1 MPPASGGEKNGLASL
16 GAETVKICYLDCFSG
31 VSGDMLLGALAD
43 AGADADELREGI
55 GRLGLEGLELHF
67 EKCKRSGIGGTNFT
81 VQVEHDHHHRSLSRI
96 EEIIAGSE
104 LSERVKERSIR
115 IFRRLGEVEAAIHQ
129 IPIEKVHF
137 HEVGALDSITDI
149 VGSCIA
155 FDLLGVE
162 KVYCSPLNLGSG
174 TVEAA
179 HGVMPVPAPATAA
192 LVQGIPTYSEGPA
205 AELTTPTGAAIV
217 TALADE
223 FGTMPAMRIGSVGY
237 GAGDRE
243 FKKRPN
249 LLRAVIGEQS
259 QAREATQIFVI
270 EANVDDMNP
279 QVAGYVRE
287 RLLDTGALDA
297 TLVPV
302 YMKKD
307 RPGFMISVLAKPED
321 REKLSELL
329 FTETTTLGIRM
340 YPVERR
346 VLERRLD
353 PVETIYGEVRIKV
366 ASKNGTVRNF
376 APEYED
382 CRRIALEK
390 GVPFKEVWHQAN
402 FEFLRLSQ
410 ESE

>member
-1 MPPASGGEKNGLASL
+1 MVSAEL
-16 GAETVKICYLDCFSG
+16 GASPTFDLSSGELVKICYLDCFSG
-31 VSGDMLLGALAD
+31 VSGDMLLGALVD
-43 AGADADELREGI
+43 AGADADELRKRI
-55 GRLGLEGLELHF
+55 GRLGLEGVELRF
-67 EKCKRSGIGGTNFT
+67 EKCKRSGIGGTNLT

-96 EEIIAGSE
+96 EEIIAGSD
-104 LSERVKERSIR
+104 LSESVKERSIR

-129 IPIEKVHF
+129 MPIEKVHF

-149 VGSCIA
+149 VGTCIA
-155 FDLLGVE
+155 FDLLGIE
-162 KVYCSPLNLGSG
+162 RIYCSALNLGSG

-217 TALADE
+217 TTLADE

-237 GAGDRE
+237 GAGDRD
-243 FKKRPN
+243 FKKHPN

-259 QAREATQIFVI
+259 QAREATRIFVI

-287 RLLDTGALDA
+287 RLQDTGALDV
-297 TLVPV
+297 TLAPV

-307 RPGFMISVLAKPED
+307 RPGLMISVLAKPED

-346 VLERRLD
+346 VLERRWQ
-353 PVETIYGEVRIKV
+353 PVETSYGEVRIKV
-366 ASKNGTVRNF
+366 ASENGTVRNF

-390 GVPFKEVWHQAN
+390 GVPFKEVWQQAN

>member
-1 MPPASGGEKNGLASL
+1 M
-16 GAETVKICYLDCFSG
+16 
-31 VSGDMLLGALAD
+31 
-43 AGADADELREGI
+43 
-55 GRLGLEGLELHF
+55 
-67 EKCKRSGIGGTNFT
+67 
-81 VQVEHDHHHRSLSRI
+81 SRI
-96 EEIIAGSE
+96 EEIIGGSG

-149 VGSCIA
+149 VGACIA
-155 FDLLGVE
+155 FDLLGIE

-217 TALADE
+217 TTLADE
-223 FGTMPAMRIGSVGY
+223 FGTMPAMRIGGVGY
-237 GAGDRE
+237 GAGDRD
-243 FKKRPN
+243 FKKHPN

-259 QAREATQIFVI
+259 QAREATRIFVI

-279 QVAGYVRE
+279 QLAGYVRE
-287 RLLDTGALDA
+287 RLLDTGALDV
-297 TLVPV
+297 TLASV

-307 RPGFMISVLAKPED
+307 RPGLMISVLAKPED

-329 FTETTTLGIRM
+329 FSETTTLGIRM

-366 ASKNGTVRNF
+366 ASENGTVRNF

-390 GVPFKEVWHQAN
+390 EVPFKEVWQQAN

-410 ESE
+410 KSE

>member
-1 MPPASGGEKNGLASL
+1 MGAGPAFDPSSGEL
-16 GAETVKICYLDCFSG
+16 VKICYLDCFSG
-31 VSGDMLLGALAD
+31 VSGDMLLGALVD
-43 AGADADELREGI
+43 AGADADELRKRI
-55 GRLGLEGLELHF
+55 GRLGLEGVELHF
-67 EKCKRSGIGGTNFT
+67 EKCKRSGIGGTNLT
-81 VQVEHDHHHRSLSRI
+81 VQVAHDHHHRSLSRI
-96 EEIIAGSE
+96 EEIITGGDLSGS
-104 LSERVKERSIR
+104 VKERSIR

-129 IPIEKVHF
+129 MPIEKVHF

-149 VGSCIA
+149 VGACIA
-155 FDLLGVE
+155 FDLLGIE

-192 LVQGIPTYSEGPA
+192 LVQGTPTYSEGPA

-217 TALADE
+217 TTLADE
-223 FGTMPAMRIGSVGY
+223 FGTMPAMRISSVGY
-237 GAGDRE
+237 GAGDRD
-243 FKKRPN
+243 FKKHPN
-249 LLRAVIGEQS
+249 LLRVVIGEQS
-259 QAREATQIFVI
+259 QAREATRIFVI

-279 QVAGYVRE
+279 QLAGYVRE
-287 RLLDTGALDA
+287 RLQDTGALDV
-297 TLVPV
+297 TLAPV

-307 RPGFMISVLAKPED
+307 RPGLMISVLAKPED

-346 VLERRLD
+346 VLERRWQ
-353 PVETIYGEVRIKV
+353 PVETSYGEVRIKV
-366 ASKNGTVRNF
+366 ASENGTVRNF

-390 GVPFKEVWHQAN
+390 GVPFKEVWQQAN